1 MKPQPENSVEGSHKV
16 AIYRREK
23 QLSQAELAQHCGLSR
38 QFVNMVEAGKTQP
51 NVQVALR
58 LAEALACS
66 VEDLFG
72 SDKPADDTTL
82 TVKLEDQC
90 LPEGARLRIARVSG
104 RWVGHAADTMQSF
117 GGGFADADAILTRV
131 GTKISAR
138 THRTTTDLEQNIAI
152 AGCDPAMALLQGDI
166 TGVAGRCFW
175 VNCGSARALELL
187 ASGSVHAA
195 GLHYAGTDD
204 KENLRHIER
213 LDAAGRWQVL
223 RFTRWEQGWMLRPG
237 LQKKFHDAADL
248 NSREIRLANRE
259 PGSGSRH
266 WLDAKIAEIG
276 VSDKRIRGYGH
287 EYKSHWEC
295 ARTLNEGQAD
305 VAVGPRAVAAV
316 FGLEFLPVMEVA
328 FDLVIPRTLIDHPRI
343 QAILQRMRSRG
354 FRREIEMLPGYQA
367 PEAGMLLE
375 RASV

>member
-1 MKPQPENSVEGSHKV
+1 V

-23 QLSQAELAQHCGLSR
+23 QLSQAELAQRCGLSR
-38 QFVNMVEAGKTQP
+38 QFINMVEAGKTQP

-58 LAEALACS
+58 LAEALECS

-72 SDKPADDTTL
+72 SAKPADDSTL
-82 TVKLEDQC
+82 AIRLEDQN
-90 LPEGARLRIARVSG
+90 LQEGTRLRIARVSG

-117 GGGFADADAILTRV
+117 GSGFADADAILTRV

-138 THRTTTDLEQNIAI
+138 THHTTSDLEQNIAI
-152 AGCDPAMALLQGDI
+152 AGCDPALALLQGNV
-166 TGVAGRCFW
+166 TGISGRCFW

-195 GLHYAGTDD
+195 GLHYAGTDG

>member
-1 MKPQPENSVEGSHKV
+1 MKPQPESTLDGSHKV

-23 QLSQAELAQHCGLSR
+23 QLSQAELAQRCGLSR
-38 QFVNMVEAGKTQP
+38 QFINMVEAGKTQP

-58 LAEALACS
+58 LAEALECS

-82 TVKLEDQC
+82 AVKLEDQN
-90 LPEGARLRIARVSG
+90 LPEGTRLRIARVSG
-104 RWVGHAADTMQSF
+104 RWVGHVADTMQSF
-117 GGGFADADAILTRV
+117 GSGFADADAILTRV
-131 GTKISAR
+131 GSKLSAR
-138 THRTTTDLEQNIAI
+138 THHSSSDIEQNIAI
-152 AGCDPAMALLQGDI
+152 AGCDPALALLQGNI
-166 TGVAGRCFW
+166 TGMSGRCFW

-195 GLHYAGTDD
+195 GLHYSGADG

-213 LDAAGRWQVL
+213 FDTAGRWQVL

-237 LQKKFHDAADL
+237 IQKKFHDAADL
-248 NSREIRLANRE
+248 SSRDIRLANRE

-266 WLDAKIAEIG
+266 WLDAQIAEIG
-276 VSDKRIRGYGH
+276 VSDKRIRGYGQ

-295 ARTLNEGQAD
+295 ARTLVEGQAD
-305 VAVGPRAVAAV
+305 VAVGPRAVATV

-343 QAILQRMRSRG
+343 QAILQRVRSRG

-375 RASV
+375 RTGV